1 MMQQQ
6 QSRKKHPMRMRDLL
20 RNKSIGSK
28 KISPKR
34 IYAATKKI
42 FKAENVV
49 TTIQRVNMKML
60 STFFWYDRYLLMI
73 LKTKKDR

>member
-28 KISPKR
+28 KILPKR

-42 FKAENVV
+42 FKAENVLV
-49 TTIQRVNMKML
+49 TIIQRVNRKI
-60 STFFWYDRYLLMI
+60 SFTFF
-73 LKTKKDR
+73 